1 MASKA
6 AVRCMSATMSTNLV
20 AKCKELDIS
29 GVLTHDHNIYIVIMS
44 QNSRDI
50 SSIIRTEETSLVG
63 FKMAWPSGHGRFI
76 TVHTSLLTALP
87 LIHLDEM
94 EGAAT
99 VNSNSAIA
107 YLTTNNEMVS
117 LALFYLFKE

>member
-1 MASKA
+1 MI
-6 AVRCMSATMSTNLV
+6 T
-20 AKCKELDIS
+20 
-29 GVLTHDHNIYIVIMS
+29 IY
-44 QNSRDI
+44 I

-76 TVHTSLLTALP
+76 TVHTSLLRALP
-87 LIHLDEM
+87 LIHLDKM

-117 LALFYLFKE
+117 LALFYLFNNDLDTGALNIVYSINVYIDA